1 MSIPQDPTADCVLA
15 LQMAGPT
22 SSDIICTIT
31 GANLG
36 VEEGKRTVI
45 LSNGST
51 VSSNSTI
58 CINKFNEAG
67 INSIFSGAVD
77 LLAALKA
84 GNLYRREMA
93 GEQVVP
99 SCVSFLVPADVG
111 SDVTMELTLGR
122 ELGEQLALKLYGR
135 R

>member
-1 MSIPQDPTADCVLA
+1 
-15 LQMAGPT
+15 MAGPT

-36 VEEGKRTVI
+36 VEEGKRKVI

-51 VSSNSTI
+51 
-58 CINKFNEAG
+58 FNEAG